1 MDYFTTKPVMKFIE
15 YKWPLVLK
23 YTIRKLFYPFCL
35 MLLTY
40 VTYMN
45 AIYNY
50 RDAYEIDPDTGK
62 ETDVYTSFHNANYIF
77 QGVLVFFSLYFLQ
90 NEASQFYEEG
100 LSYLASFWNFLDITP
115 PILLL
120 IFVPLELIGFFDY
133 NTNGTPAADASME
146 RTIEACM

>member
-1 MDYFTTKPVMKFIE
+1 MDYFLTKPIMKFIE

-35 MLLTY
+35 LLLTY

-45 AIYNY
+45 SIYNY
-50 RDAYEIDPDTGK
+50 RDTYEDDKVT
-62 ETDVYTSFHNANYIF
+62 YTSFHNANYIF
-77 QGVLVFFSLYFLQ
+77 QGLLAFFSLYFLQ

-100 LSYLASFWNFLDITP
+100 FGYLASMWNYLDIIP

-120 IFVPLELIGFFDY
+120 TFIPFELLGFFDK
-133 NTNGTPAADASME
+133 ND
-146 RTIEACM
+146 